1 MQLANGISPLKKN
14 KKGITIAEKTNV
26 TNTHAF
32 VKPKNSQMTFGE
44 KIKSLRDKYSLT
56 QTDLAE
62 TLNAYCKKKKN
73 KVSFSRDMIQKWEDD
88 LHIPSME
95 RALVL
100 SAFFHVSLDTFF
112 KASEPLTRS
121 KIDLKSISLN

>member
-1 MQLANGISPLKKN
+1 MQVRKILMEHREEKSKRHNNCRK
-14 KKGITIAEKTNV
+14 KTNV

-88 LHIPSME
+88 LHMYPAWKE
-95 RALVL
+95 
-100 SAFFHVSLDTFF
+100 HWY
-112 KASEPLTRS
+112 
-121 KIDLKSISLN
+121 